1 MGPCRAAGEEDDDAG
16 TLRDHAPRR
25 TAGGD
30 ELRGQ
35 NGLGDRKFRHGQV
48 DCGLAVAVF
57 GDAGPGCVELDVDS
71 SSLLN
76 DPVEVLVDRAVVEGV
91 DDRVAGPAA
100 RLGDLPGDSSE
111 SALGP
116 AGKETSAPSA
126 PNLRATAA
134 PMEPP
139 APNTTARLS
148 FKMGES
154 FIVSSIR
161 LTR

>member
-57 GDAGPGCVELDVDS
+57 ADAGPGCVELDVDS

-76 DPVEVLVDRAVVEGV
+76 DPVEVVVNRAVVEGV

-100 RLGDLPGDSSE
+100 RLSDLPGDSSE

-116 AGKETSAPSA
+116 AGKE
-126 PNLRATAA
+126 NLGAFGTELAGHSRSNGAA
-134 PMEPP
+134 GTKHNG
-139 APNTTARLS
+139 ALVVQD
-148 FKMGES
+148 G
-154 FIVSSIR
+154 
-161 LTR
+161 